1 MYMYQVLQQG
11 LQAIVIQVSTGLLV
25 LQGQI
30 RVYCLNCTC
39 GQGCVHCV
47 TCMSG
52 QESMQR
58 CWFYSSAT
66 DNFCMS
72 SQTERVGH
80 MIILVGC
87 SLLGA
92 YRPHLCFL
100 DLFVVHRSIEPG
112 VTLAKCDPCQ
122 CLSMIDWIRR
132 TFPRIHWFA
141 ELGKMPD
148 HRGVASDTVCS
159 QARLCWAA
167 QCIECISVA
176 IFTVTE
182 SRVAAMCY
190 QTGSES

>member
-1 MYMYQVLQQG
+1 
-11 LQAIVIQVSTGLLV
+11 
-25 LQGQI
+25 
-30 RVYCLNCTC
+30 
-39 GQGCVHCV
+39 
-47 TCMSG
+47 
-52 QESMQR
+52 
-58 CWFYSSAT
+58 
-66 DNFCMS
+66 
-72 SQTERVGH
+72 

-159 QARLCWAA
+159 QANLCWAA